1 LNIPQTDDFLWNS
14 IISILNQT
22 VPIKDKLN
30 EFLLSEG
37 RLNKRQLNLYITK
50 KNKELEKIRKTK
62 SKLEEGIIDVE
73 RKNYMGEFQSE
84 NIYLSLKKQLN
95 KEHLSVS
102 SKIESI
108 LSHLSTIGNESKWF
122 EIIDGFKD
130 IISNHDPMNQSQKRD
145 VLRSIIDHIKVSFDG
160 INKTHQ
166 LDVNFRIPMV
176 YIEQGSRVKPRTLR
190 QSYSTVTD
198 LAKFLG

>member
-1 LNIPQTDDFLWNS
+1 MSNEKKYGD
-14 IISILNQT
+14 
-22 VPIKDKLN
+22 PIGAAIREYADKRRKLN
-30 EFLLSEG
+30 MHMEDDPQAIIDQIQTIVLQQQNEFNRIWDGIL
-37 RLNKRQLNLYITK
+37 
-50 KNKELEKIRKTK
+50 KELKKEKIF
-62 SKLEEGIIDVE
+62 LINE
-73 RKNYMGEFQSE
+73 
-84 NIYLSLKKQLN
+84 KQLN

-176 YIEQGSRVKPRTLR
+176 YVI
-190 QSYSTVTD
+190 
-198 LAKFLG
+198 LA